1 MVAADR
7 NQPPDG
13 AGRRAASAGGGA
25 GGETPGGARD
35 DTAPVRDTGPAPAA
49 AVEAAEVAGGRAGG
63 ETPPTLA
70 TDRLSVSYHTEEGDL
85 PAVRDVT
92 LSVRAAEAVGL
103 VGESGS
109 GKTTFALGAIGYL
122 PENGRVD
129 RGASRLQGVDLV
141 TLPRK
146 QMRGLW
152 GSKIGLVSQN
162 PQGALNPTLTIG
174 RQLDE
179 MGTRHLG
186 LGKTAARQ
194 SSLAMLERV
203 DMPDPQTVLERYPH
217 QLSGGMLQRTAIA
230 MALLTHPDL
239 LILDEPTTALDVT
252 TQALILDLLEDLR
265 DEFDLAILYITHNLG
280 VVSRFCD
287 RVVVMYAGE
296 VFEEGGVVELFSRPL
311 HPYTANLLHCV
322 PRLGSSPAES
332 RLATLPGGL
341 PPLNDLPR
349 GCIFAPRCPLA
360 LESCTV
366 ARPPL
371 MAAGE
376 GRLTACLRWQ
386 VLMNDEGQRQAIR
399 TDGAAGPG
407 LLPGQA
413 RAAGSAAEPGQ
424 LGARR
429 PLGGAGAPPIAATPT
444 GAPLLTVRDAV
455 KDFAG
460 PRRHTNV
467 RAVDGVSL
475 SFDKRQ
481 TFGLVGESGSGKT
494 TLARMVAG
502 LTPPTS
508 GKIFLDDKALRPT
521 VNKRD
526 REVLRRLQMVFQS
539 PENSLNPR
547 HTVRQELVRPLIR
560 LAGLDRQTA
569 SERVLE
575 LLRAVRLPLS
585 YLDRYP
591 GELSGGEKQRVAIAR
606 AFAAGPDLVICDE
619 PVSSLDVS
627 VQGALMNLLL
637 DLQGEAGTSYL
648 FISHDLAAVQHL
660 SHLIGVMY
668 LGKLVEQGEASQV
681 LSPPYHPYTEALLSA
696 VPDPDPTARAS
707 RVRLRGQRAT
717 GGDDDSGCPFHAR
730 CPRYL
735 GDICRTE
742 KPPWRFPAR
751 AGAAPSPTPDPG
763 TTSHAIRCH
772 IPYEELRALQR
783 AGDAAAP
790 PGAEAQERR
799 SRQEERP

>member
-1 MVAADR
+1 MA
-7 NQPPDG
+7 PH
-13 AGRRAASAGGGA
+13 
-25 GGETPGGARD
+25 
-35 DTAPVRDTGPAPAA
+35 DTI
-49 AVEAAEVAGGRAGG
+49 
-63 ETPPTLA
+63 PTLA
-70 TDRLSVSYHTEEGDL
+70 TERLSISYHTEEGQL
-85 PAVRDVT
+85 PAVRDIS
-92 LSVRAAEAVGL
+92 LSILAGEAVGL

-129 RGASRLQGVDLV
+129 LGTSRLHGVDLV
-141 TLPRK
+141 TLPKK
-146 QMRGLW
+146 QLRGLW
-152 GSKIGLVSQN
+152 GSKIGLVSQD

-179 MGTRHLG
+179 VGRRHLG
-186 LGKTAARQ
+186 MGKGEARQ
-194 SSLAMLERV
+194 ASLAMLDRV
-203 DMPDPQTVLERYPH
+203 HMPDPQTVIERYPH
-217 QLSGGMLQRTAIA
+217 QLSGGMLQRCAIA

-252 TQALILDLLEDLR
+252 TQALILDLLEELSN
-265 DEFDLAILYITHNLG
+265 EFDLAILYITHNLG

-287 RVVVMYAGE
+287 RVVVMYAGD
-296 VFEEGGVVELFSRPL
+296 VFEQGSVLELFTRPL

-322 PRLGSSPAES
+322 PRLGGSPGET
-332 RLATLPGGL
+332 RLATLPGAL

-349 GCIFAPRCPLA
+349 GCIFAPRCPLM
-360 LESCTV
+360 LESCTM

-371 MAAGE
+371 MEAGG

-386 VLMNDEGQRQAIR
+386 VMTTDEGQREAVQTEGPGEAGPLPEEARAAAGRGALRLPGRAAQAP
-399 TDGAAGPG
+399 TALGVGAVPSPPAGPG
-407 LLPGQA
+407 
-413 RAAGSAAEPGQ
+413 
-424 LGARR
+424 
-429 PLGGAGAPPIAATPT
+429 APH
-444 GAPLLTVRDAV
+444 APLLTIRDAV

-460 PRRHTNV
+460 PRRHTKV

-508 GKIFLDDKALRPT
+508 GEFFLEDKALRPL

-526 REVLRRLQMVFQS
+526 RDVLRRLQMVFQS
-539 PENSLNPR
+539 PESSLNPR
-547 HTVRQELVRPLIR
+547 HTVRQELVRPLVR
-560 LAGLDRQTA
+560 LAGLDHGVA
-569 SERVLE
+569 SKRAGE
-575 LLRAVRLPLS
+575 LLRAVRLPAS

-606 AFAAGPDLVICDE
+606 AFAAAPDLVICDE

-637 DLQGEAGTSYL
+637 DLQSEAGTSYL

-668 LGKLVEQGEASQV
+668 LGKLVEQGEAERV

-696 VPDPDPTARAS
+696 VPDPDPRAYAD
-707 RVRLRGQRAT
+707 RVRLRGQRSTVAEEA
-717 GGDDDSGCPFHAR
+717 GGCPFQAR

-735 GDICRTE
+735 GDVCRTE
-742 KPPWRFPAR
+742 EPPWQTEGTAAAAEGAPAGDAADGPVVDGAETP
-751 AGAAPSPTPDPG
+751 AGRGLPGDAGGLPAAP
-763 TTSHAIRCH
+763 HAIRCH
-772 IPYEELRALQR
+772 IPYEELKALQFSDR
-783 AGDAAAP
+783 ADTPDVEGGNDR
-790 PGAEAQERR
+790 GAER
-799 SRQEERP
+799 

>member
-1 MVAADR
+1 M
-7 NQPPDG
+7 
-13 AGRRAASAGGGA
+13 
-25 GGETPGGARD
+25 
-35 DTAPVRDTGPAPAA
+35 APADGSGPLNGA
-49 AVEAAEVAGGRAGG
+49 PAHGEAA
-63 ETPPTLA
+63 PTLA
-70 TDRLSVSYHTEEGDL
+70 TDRLSVSYRTEEGGL

-92 LSVRAAEAVGL
+92 LRIQAGEAVGL

-122 PENGRVD
+122 PENGQID
-129 RGASRLQGVDLV
+129 RGASRLHGLDLV
-141 TLPRK
+141 TLPSK

-152 GSKIGLVSQN
+152 GSKIGLVSQD

-179 MGTRHLG
+179 MGGRHLG
-186 LGKTAARQ
+186 LGRTAARQ
-194 SSLAMLERV
+194 ASLAMLERV
-203 DMPDPQTVLERYPH
+203 DMPDPQTVVERYPH
-217 QLSGGMLQRTAIA
+217 QLSGGMLQRCAIA

-265 DEFDLAILYITHNLG
+265 DEFELAILYITHNLA

-296 VFEEGGVVELFSRPL
+296 VFEEGSVVDLFSRPL

-322 PRLGSSPAES
+322 PRLGLSPAKD

-341 PPLNDLPR
+341 PPLNGLPR

-366 ARPPL
+366 AHPAL
-371 MAAGE
+371 MDAGG
-376 GRLTACLRWQ
+376 GRSTACLRWQ
-386 VLMNDEGQRQAIR
+386 VLTSEEGQREAIR
-399 TDGAAGPG
+399 TDEGARAGESAAGADEAGAA
-407 LLPGQA
+407 A
-413 RAAGSAAEPGQ
+413 VAGGSPAG
-424 LGARR
+424 G
-429 PLGGAGAPPIAATPT
+429 GGADGPA
-444 GAPLLTVRDAV
+444 LLTVADAV
-455 KDFAG
+455 KDFPG
-460 PRRHTNV
+460 PGRHTTV

-475 SFDKRQ
+475 SFAKQQ

-502 LTPPTS
+502 LTPPTA
-508 GKIFLDDKALRPT
+508 GQIFLEDKALRPT

-526 REVLRRLQMVFQS
+526 QDVLRRLQMVFQS
-539 PENSLNPR
+539 PESSLNPR
-547 HTVRQELVRPLIR
+547 HTVRQELVRPLMR
-560 LAGLDRQTA
+560 LAGLDRRAA
-569 SERVLE
+569 SERALE
-575 LLRAVRLPLS
+575 LLKAVRLPPA
-585 YLDRYP
+585 YLDRFP

-606 AFAAGPDLVICDE
+606 AFVAGPDLVICDE

-627 VQGALMNLLL
+627 VQGALLNLLL

-668 LGKLVEQGEASQV
+668 LGRLVEQGEASRV

-696 VPDPDPTARAS
+696 VPDPDPAAHVS
-707 RVRLRGQRAT
+707 RVRLSGQRPPS
-717 GGDDDSGCPFHAR
+717 GDGTSGCPFHRR

-735 GDICRTE
+735 GDICRTQE
-742 KPPWRFPAR
+742 PPWRVPA
-751 AGAAPSPTPDPG
+751 AGGAAAAAGPAAGPTAAV
-763 TTSHAIRCH
+763 HAIRCH
-772 IPYEELRALQR
+772 IPYEELTALQE
-783 AGDAAAP
+783 AG
-790 PGAEAQERR
+790 GAGGR
-799 SRQEERP
+799 

>member
-1 MVAADR
+1 MAAADL

-13 AGRRAASAGGGA
+13 RNEPPDGTRDDPALVLGARPASAAVVAAADAAAGRAA
-25 GGETPGGARD
+25 
-35 DTAPVRDTGPAPAA
+35 
-49 AVEAAEVAGGRAGG
+49 G

-70 TDRLSVSYHTEEGDL
+70 TDRLSVSYRTEEGDL
-85 PAVRDVT
+85 PAVRDVS
-92 LSVRAAEAVGL
+92 LSVWSAEAVGL

-146 QMRGLW
+146 EMRGLW

-186 LGKTAARQ
+186 LGKTAARRA
-194 SSLAMLERV
+194 SLAMLERV
-203 DMPDPQTVLERYPH
+203 DMPDPRTVIERYPH
-217 QLSGGMLQRTAIA
+217 QLSGGMLQRCAIA

-322 PRLGSSPAES
+322 PRLGGSPAEA

-341 PPLNDLPR
+341 PPLNGLPR

-360 LESCTV
+360 LESCTA

-371 MAAGE
+371 MDAGE

-399 TDGAAGPG
+399 TDAAAEAG

-413 RAAGSAAEPGQ
+413 RAP
-424 LGARR
+424 
-429 PLGGAGAPPIAATPT
+429 GGAAGASPS
-444 GAPLLTVRDAV
+444 GAPLLTITDAV

-460 PRRHTNV
+460 PRGHTKV

-475 SFDKRQ
+475 SFAKRQ

-521 VNKRD
+521 VSKRD
-526 REVLRRLQMVFQS
+526 LEVLRRLQMVFQS

-547 HTVRQELVRPLIR
+547 HTVRQELVRPLMR
-560 LAGLDRQTA
+560 LAGLDRRAA
-569 SERVLE
+569 SERALE
-575 LLRAVRLPLS
+575 LLKAVRLPPS

-668 LGKLVEQGEASQV
+668 LGKLVEQGEASRV
-681 LSPPYHPYTEALLSA
+681 LSPPYHPYTEVLLSA
-696 VPDPDPTARAS
+696 VPDADPTARAS
-707 RVRLRGQRAT
+707 RVRLTGQRAA

-742 KPPWRFPAR
+742 EPPWRLPA
-751 AGAAPSPTPDPG
+751 AAETAAGCSPAPGVADGAAAPGPG
-763 TTSHAIRCH
+763 TGLGPAADLAAAAHAIRCH
-772 IPYEELRALQR
+772 IPYEELKALQR
-783 AGDAAAP
+783 AADTAAQ
-790 PGAEAQERR
+790 PGAEAEWPRAQR
-799 SRQEERP
+799 EEGP